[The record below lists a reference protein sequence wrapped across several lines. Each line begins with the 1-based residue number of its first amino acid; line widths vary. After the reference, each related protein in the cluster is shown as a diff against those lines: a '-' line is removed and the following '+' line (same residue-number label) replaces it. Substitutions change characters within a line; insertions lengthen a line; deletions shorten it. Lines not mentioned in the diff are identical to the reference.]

1 MLITND
7 FDVAKPVDTVWRFF
21 DDIPQVAACLPGTT
35 LNEQESENRFT
46 GEVVISAGPVRLEFE
61 GAAKII
67 ERDELA
73 RTLQVEASGADR
85 RGRGQ
90 ASLLLDAAVNAAG
103 PGTAVDIALDLTL
116 SGPAAQYG
124 RGMVSDVTAVL
135 LEDFARNVHSRLDAI
150 SKGLDPDTVATGKPA
165 SGFAFVLRA
174 ARLALTRVFRRFF
187 LPYEPPP
194 SRTER
199 PAMRR

>member
-1 MLITND
+1 MRITD
-7 FDVAKPVDTVWRFF
+7 RIEVPQPPDEVWRFF

-35 LNEQESENRFT
+35 LNDQEGENRFT

-61 GAAKII
+61 GAAEII
-67 ERDELA
+67 DRDDAA

-85 RGRGQ
+85 KGRGQ
-90 ASLLLDAAVNAAG
+90 ASLLLDAAVNAGG
-103 PGTAVDIALDLTL
+103 PGTVVDIALDLML

-135 LEDFARNVHSRLDAI
+135 LEDFASNVQSRLDAI
-150 SKGLDPDTVATGKPA
+150 SQGVDPDTVAAGKPA
-165 SGFAFVLRA
+165 SGFAFIVRA
-174 ARLALTRVFRRFF
+174 ARLALGRVFRRFF

-194 SRTER
+194 SRAER